1 MKHREENSA
10 RLILLMQAIG
20 LLLSFVTIFL
30 GALYAFNGSIAIA
43 ALISLF
49 FVVSTFYLVT
59 YFIKEKLKRKR
70 KGYPNITY
78 AFFGV
83 YGILSIAASFFVLHF
98 INVEFFEKEEI
109 QNTGNEKLK
118 GLELFYREYD
128 NITTQFCD
136 LSKTNISLATNVSNI
151 GDIDPNTLAYLK
163 TNPLNLDDVQINK
176 FIEAGTNRPLQIET
190 FKIAELR
197 NDFSNKKNE
206 LLIDSSSFFDRKKDI
221 LVHWNRL
228 KIAETMS
235 DLTERIVNDH
245 DQLSKFLIEKNIPSA
260 LPPQAPYL
268 KETLI
273 NKPVDLAAKHLGVVS
288 FAILLLFQ
296 FLILLPYFMT
306 RGRQFG
312 S

>member
-1 MKHREENSA
+1 MKHRKENSA
-10 RLILLMQAIG
+10 KLILLMQAIG
-20 LLLSFVTIFL
+20 LLLSFVSVFL
-30 GALYAFNGSIAIA
+30 GALYAFNGSIALA
-43 ALISLF
+43 TLISLF
-49 FVVSTFYLVT
+49 FVVCAFYLVT

-83 YGILSIAASFFVLHF
+83 YGILSIVASFFVLHF

-109 QNTGNEKLK
+109 RNTGIEKLK
-118 GLELFYREYD
+118 GLELFYKEYD

-136 LSKTNISLATNVSNI
+136 LSKTNITLATGVGSIN
-151 GDIDPNTLAYLK
+151 DIDQATLTYLK
-163 TNPLNLDDVQINK
+163 TNPLNLDDQMIIS
-176 FIEAGTNRPLQIET
+176 FIQAGNNRDLQIEMH
-190 FKIAELR
+190 KIAGLR
-197 NDFSNKKNE
+197 NDFSTKKNE
-206 LLIDSSSFFDRKKDI
+206 LLIDISSFFDRKKDI

-228 KIAETMS
+228 KISETMS
-235 DLTERIVNDH
+235 DLIERIVNDH

-288 FAILLLFQ
+288 FAIILLFQ